1 MSKHSITHGPRCLCH
16 VNGCLG
22 QVLSP
27 LAGRGRHLTPLNMPV
42 FNGKNAR
49 FSTVLSKKLGML
61 ENAAQPMGR
70 DAPATSAG
78 TWGNLWAHLMAL
90 GGT

>member
-1 MSKHSITHGPRCLCH
+1 
-16 VNGCLG
+16 
-22 QVLSP
+22 
-27 LAGRGRHLTPLNMPV
+27 MPV

-70 DAPATSAG
+70 DAPATSVG
-78 TWGNLWAHLMAL
+78 TCVNLWAHLMAL